1 MLEYINH
8 PYLFRSNVCYYFFLI
23 FLIQT
28 YEVCDAWKYIASP
41 IDNTPITL
49 PNGDCSIEWIGNSK
63 SNENTMA
70 IKDNNNHWVGLAS
83 SQGNWGFYNPNTLS
97 SAPITRDTD
106 IPILITKINGVWKM
120 TIGSTTLTDTGTFD
134 TTTLVIRRNTTKM
147 DNFVIKPL

>member
-1 MLEYINH
+1 
-8 PYLFRSNVCYYFFLI
+8 
-23 FLIQT
+23 
-28 YEVCDAWKYIASP
+28 
-41 IDNTPITL
+41 
-49 PNGDCSIEWIGNSK
+49 
-63 SNENTMA
+63 MA